1 MRSGTQLLVNAD
13 NVADFERLL
22 AYTDA
27 EIEKAFESEGN
38 SCFETFEGRG
48 FLNRIDA
55 PQFER
60 QPIPQ
65 PFMNS
70 FVYVDAAS
78 PAQKVWGFGTSLT
91 DAAVEQL
98 ESMSESGKGAEALSD
113 AVLRSQVGFQG
124 LTKIRIPIGSCDFRA
139 RGAPYS
145 FARDVEIPNSLDHA
159 EHWAF
164 WAKNFEF
171 NDAEK
176 LRVKWLLKMQRLGE
190 IHITAAPWT
199 APPAFKTGAQ
209 NAEPQG
215 WVGGKLQDKPHVLCS
230 WVNYLCYYVVKYAFD
245 FNLEIASLSL
255 QNEPRRLPNI
265 FAQTWETMFYSPS
278 EYAEAVAMLL
288 FRIKEL
294 NLRVKL
300 VLFDDQKALLPDW
313 VEPLMRIP
321 SIAEEVVKKGGGG
334 CIEAIGFHGYMWPES
349 SQAALKK
356 TRELY
361 PNVPLVC
368 TEFTTGFSKVLSW
381 PSGPAANGSAGH
393 ARQLLSN
400 TMSDF
405 HSGAVGFIDWNL
417 ILNESG
423 GPNWSGNYCDAVVLW
438 NAKERTLVFQLAG
451 LFMAHLTRFARERG
465 CEVLESACAGTGS
478 LQVVCFKVRGKT
490 VVVLNNTRAWFR
502 EAQVNVVVNAKFIKC
517 TVPKGAV
524 HTYVL
529 SAL

>member
-1 MRSGTQLLVNAD
+1 LVNAD

-48 FLNRIDA
+48 FLSRIES

-78 PAQKVWGFGTSLT
+78 PAQKMWGFGTSLT
-91 DAAVEQL
+91 DAAVEQF
-98 ESMSESGKGAEALSD
+98 ESMSESGKGGDALAD
-113 AVLRSQVGFQG
+113 AVLRSQIGFQG

-139 RGAPYS
+139 HGAPYS
-145 FARDVEIPNSLDHA
+145 FMRNEALEIPNSLDHA

-176 LRVKWLLKMQRLGE
+176 LRVKWLLKMQRLGAL
-190 IHITAAPWT
+190 HITAAPWT

-255 QNEPRRLPNI
+255 QNEPRRLPHI
-265 FAQTWETMFYSPS
+265 FAQTWETMFYTPS

-300 VLFDDQKALLPDW
+300 ILFDDQKALLPDW

-321 SIAEEVVKKGGGG
+321 SVAEEIAKKGGLG

-349 SQAALKK
+349 SQSALKK

-361 PNVPLVC
+361 PNLPLVC

-381 PSGPAANGSAGH
+381 PLGPAANGSAGH

-400 TMSDF
+400 TMSDL
-405 HSGAVGFIDWNL
+405 HSGASGFIDWNL

-423 GPNWSGNYCDAVVLW
+423 GPNWSGNYCDAVVLY
-438 NAKERTLVFQLAG
+438 NEKEQSLTFQLAG
-451 LFMAHLTRFARERG
+451 IFMAHLTRFARERG
-465 CEVLESACAGTGS
+465 CELLETACAGTGS
-478 LQVVCFKVRGKT
+478 LQVVCFRARRKT

-502 EAQVNVVVNAKFIKC
+502 DAQVNVVVNAKFIKC